1 MNGMIKIHFLKN
13 YFFTSQEASENHRK
27 NDKNNKNLFKVI
39 IAQKSIKKVII
50 LFGTLVKNNMES
62 AWG

>member
-1 MNGMIKIHFLKN
+1 MIKIYFSKN
-13 YFFTSQEASENHRK
+13 YFFTSQEASENHPK

-50 LFGTLVKNNMES
+50 LFGTLVTNNMES